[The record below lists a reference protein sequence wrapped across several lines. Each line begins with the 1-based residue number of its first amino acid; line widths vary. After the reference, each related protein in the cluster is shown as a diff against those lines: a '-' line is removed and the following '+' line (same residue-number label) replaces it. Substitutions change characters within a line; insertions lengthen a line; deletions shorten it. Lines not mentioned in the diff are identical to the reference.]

1 MRPRRGRQIKMYR
14 YGGQEVY
21 DKEAHAPQDH
31 TLHCAREHCSAGAE
45 RSGADSALRASR
57 NEQDTSVLAAL
68 AQMRCAMVTETEELH
83 YRYADD
89 IRSA

>member
-1 MRPRRGRQIKMYR
+1 MYDR
-14 YGGQEVY
+14 
-21 DKEAHAPQDH
+21 EAHALQGH
-31 TLHCAREHCSAGAE
+31 ILHGAMEYSSAGTE
-45 RSGADSALRASR
+45 RSGANSALRASR